1 MIAANEVGAL
11 ATLREELGRFSESD
25 YLGMYSQRM
34 KRFRAAMTNRGFD
47 AAVLTLGADVPWLVG
62 YEPMPLER
70 VTALVL
76 RSDEQPMLLVPALE
90 APRVKLRGDLY
101 SIRPWNETEDP
112 FSIIQSFVGDSDE
125 VLVSDRGWT
134 SWLLELQKLS
144 GSGTTFSKSSMVLG
158 ELRRAKDRIEAL
170 TLALAAAAA
179 DEVAYLLQGGEMR
192 LEGRQEKDISDEIV
206 ARLIDFGHQRANFA
220 IVGSGPNSASPHHEP
235 TQRVVKKGDAVVC
248 DFGGTYSVNEEPG
261 YCSDMT
267 RNFHI
272 GEPDSRFREAF
283 RVLRES
289 QDRAR
294 ISAVAGVTL
303 ADADA
308 VARRHIESHGLG
320 EYFIHRLGHGIGL
333 EEHEEPYLSPNS
345 KGAIKDGD
353 CYSIEPGI
361 YFPHTYGARIE
372 DIVLAQDGVA
382 ISLNRADR
390 DLVVFG

>member
-1 MIAANEVGAL
+1 MIAENEVGVL
-11 ATLREELGRFSESD
+11 ATLRSELGKFGETD
-25 YLGMYSQRM
+25 YQGMYVERV
-34 KRFRAAMTNRGFD
+34 KRLRASMTDRGFD
-47 AAVLTLGADVPWLVG
+47 SAVLTLGADVPWLVG

-70 VTALVL
+70 ITALVL

-90 APRVKLRGDLY
+90 APRVKPRGDLFDL
-101 SIRPWNETEDP
+101 RPWSEVEDP
-112 FSIIQSFVGDSDE
+112 FSIIQAYLGDPE
-125 VLVSDRGWT
+125 NVLVSDRGWA
-134 SWLLELQKLS
+134 SWLLELQKLTS
-144 GSGTTFSKSSMVLG
+144 SRTTFFKSSAVLG
-158 ELRRAKDRIEAL
+158 DLRRSKDRMEAL

-179 DEVAYLLQGGEMR
+179 DEVAHLLQDGQIP

-235 TQRVVKKGDAVVC
+235 TQRIVGKGDAVVC

-267 RNFHI
+267 RNFYI
-272 GEPDSRFREAF
+272 GEPDTRFREAF
-283 RVLRES
+283 AVLREA

-294 ISAVAGVTL
+294 MLAVAGVTL
-303 ADADA
+303 AEADA

-333 EEHEEPYLSPNS
+333 EEHEEPYLSPS
-345 KGAIKDGD
+345 SLGTIEDAD

-361 YFPHTYGARIE
+361 YFPNTYGARIE

-382 ISLNRADR
+382 ISLNRAKR
-390 DLVVFG
+390 DLVVFS